1 MAKKK
6 KESAEGGEEE
16 APKGKKKLF
25 IMVFV
30 IVLIGGL
37 AAKTVL
43 LKPKP
48 PTPAQVADAAKLTE
62 ITLEN
67 LCASHNGLPSQPLPA
82 DARQGRKGA
91 KAAATTTTTTTV
103 PDSPAAAGPVDSLDA
118 ITINLAAGHYLKVGL
133 ALQVPTGMD
142 PTTVKTTENWE
153 AIALKTVIDTL
164 SGQTIDALARA
175 APGGREQHRRHGV
188 PQDRREGP
196 HALLHR
202 LRDAVSE
209 PFTERANL

>member
-48 PTPAQVADAAKLTE
+48 PTATQVADAAKLTE
-62 ITLEN
+62 IKLEN
-67 LCASHNGLPSQPLPA
+67 LCASHNGLPSQPLPS
-82 DARQGRKGA
+82 DASAKGA
-91 KAAATTTTTTTV
+91 KGAKTAATTTTTTTTV
-103 PDSPAAAGPVDSLDA
+103 PDSPTAAGPVDSLDA

-164 SGQTIDALARA
+164 SGQTIDALSAQRQA
-175 APGGREQHRRHGV
+175 EENSIGDTVCRKTDGKV
-188 PQDRREGP
+188 
-196 HALLHR
+196 LTLY
-202 LRDAVSE
+202 
-209 PFTERANL
+209 FTDFVMQ

>member
-62 ITLEN
+62 VKLEN
-67 LCASHNGLPSQPLPA
+67 LCASHNGLPSQRLPS
-82 DARQGRKGA
+82 DAPAKGAKGA
-91 KAAATTTTTTTV
+91 KAAPTTTTTTTV
-103 PDSPAAAGPVDSLDA
+103 PDSPTAAGPVDSLDA

-164 SGQTIDALARA
+164 SGQTIDALSAQRQA
-175 APGGREQHRRHGV
+175 EENSIGDTVCRKTDGKV
-188 PQDRREGP
+188 
-196 HALLHR
+196 LTLY
-202 LRDAVSE
+202 
-209 PFTERANL
+209 FTDFVMQ